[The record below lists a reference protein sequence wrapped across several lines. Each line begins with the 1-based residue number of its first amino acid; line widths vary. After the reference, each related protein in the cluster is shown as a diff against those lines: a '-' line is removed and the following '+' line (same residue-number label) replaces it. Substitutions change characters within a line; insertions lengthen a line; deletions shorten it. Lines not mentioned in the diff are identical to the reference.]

1 MTRSAP
7 VTRTVAIIKNHAL
20 QHRFD
25 IEPRIQEASFEI
37 VKERQVEFDVET
49 DPDALH
55 DLFGEDA
62 GSLGEGPVW
71 VYVLERRRAVEVW
84 HTLMGNRDPEIA
96 RVETP
101 HSLRALYGISLA
113 QNALMGSPDMHTAEL
128 QISAL
133 FVSSPLFPS
142 TDLPSESDGDRY
154 NNSIR
159 SPSSSV
165 LESLQTGESHGTY
178 PSSSAVG
185 VSLSHAKSSPRARA
199 EPDIAPRMTR
209 TTALRITGAV
219 HDKSPS
225 KPRTPISKE
234 RHAQT
239 FANVPGHKRDEII
252 PVPSTAPPLIV
263 PRMSKAAS
271 LRIAKDT
278 GSRGGPVTP
287 PMKKRSIT
295 NGSATSAGSAEKATN
310 TFEGIPGHKRRETF
324 NVASVRSPTVTPKLN
339 KSAALRQMQREGR
352 AALSTAFQTSSP
364 ALSRTTST
372 DLGASRR
379 QLVPTKTPSLQTP
392 SRPPPS
398 RRALSAL
405 DMCNPK
411 DRDES
416 SRSPSTMGKLQ
427 QRPGRVVP
435 PPTITPRTN
444 RSAALRTAKME
455 AQAQSTVAKNVP
467 RASRSSLPGLKAIA
481 T

>member
-1 MTRSAP
+1 M
-7 VTRTVAIIKNHAL
+7 NHC
-20 QHRFD
+20 R
-25 IEPRIQEASFEI
+25 
-37 VKERQVEFDVET
+37 
-49 DPDALH
+49 
-55 DLFGEDA
+55 
-62 GSLGEGPVW
+62 GPVW

-128 QISAL
+128 QIFAL
-133 FVSSPLFPS
+133 FASSPLFPS

-154 NNSIR
+154 SNPIR

-209 TTALRITGAV
+209 TTTLRITGAV

-278 GSRGGPVTP
+278 GSCGGPITP

-324 NVASVRSPTVTPKLN
+324 NVASVRSPTVAPKLN

-352 AALSTAFQTSSP
+352 AALSTACMYLFFKSSINEKLTRGILGLCSSDFVTC
-364 ALSRTTST
+364 ALAHDIDGSGGFKTTASPYKNPIVT
-372 DLGASRR
+372 D
-379 QLVPTKTPSLQTP
+379 PFQTP
-392 SRPPPS
+392 S
-398 RRALSAL
+398 
-405 DMCNPK
+405 
-411 DRDES
+411 
-416 SRSPSTMGKLQ
+416 
-427 QRPGRVVP
+427 
-435 PPTITPRTN
+435 ITAGIICP
-444 RSAALRTAKME
+444 
-455 AQAQSTVAKNVP
+455 
-467 RASRSSLPGLKAIA
+467 
-481 T
+481 